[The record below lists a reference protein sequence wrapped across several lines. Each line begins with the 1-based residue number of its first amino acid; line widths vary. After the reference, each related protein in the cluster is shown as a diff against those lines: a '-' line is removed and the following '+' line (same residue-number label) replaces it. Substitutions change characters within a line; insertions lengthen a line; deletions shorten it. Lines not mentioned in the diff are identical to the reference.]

1 MAPDP
6 PRAPADPDLASLE
19 NPRGTLVIV
28 LLFGLVFAVGWLV
41 MYFWVFLGRGAL
53 HA

>member
-1 MAPDP
+1 MTPQPKDSTE
-6 PRAPADPDLASLE
+6 PDLASLE
-19 NPRGTLVIV
+19 NPRGSLVIV
-28 LLFGLVFAVGWLV
+28 LLFGLIFAVGWLA

>member
-1 MAPDP
+1 MAPG
-6 PRAPADPDLASLE
+6 PARLPEEPDQASLE

-53 HA
+53 HS

>member
-1 MAPDP
+1 MTPSPTDP
-6 PRAPADPDLASLE
+6 VEPDLASLE

-28 LLFGLVFAVGWLV
+28 LLFGLIFAAGWLA

>member
-1 MAPDP
+1 MTPSPKDPAEPDP
-6 PRAPADPDLASLE
+6 ESLE

-28 LLFGLVFAVGWLV
+28 LLFGLIFAVGWLA